1 MTPAAG
7 KAAPAIPA
15 LPSAASDCY
24 RPGDPGYRR
33 IAVALFAAGLATFA
47 LLYSTQALLPVLARA
62 FSLSAAQS
70 TLSVSM
76 ATVGLGAAL
85 LVTGPL
91 SEVLGRTRLIHI
103 SLMASGVLE
112 LACALAPSWDVLLTL
127 RLAQG
132 VTLAGLPAVATAYLR
147 EEIHPSTYA
156 RAAGQYIGG
165 TVLGGLTG
173 RLVTSTVADAAGW
186 RWALA
191 AIAALGLA
199 CAVIVFVVLPP
210 SRNFTPAPI
219 GPGQLM
225 ATTRRAVSDP
235 GLLALYA
242 IGACS
247 MGAFVA
253 VFNTIG
259 FRLTSAPFHFSA
271 GAVGL
276 VFLIYPVGSLSAAF
290 AGRMADRFSRR
301 AVVPASCLVSAAGL
315 LLTLPGSPP
324 AIVLGLAMMLAGFF
338 GMHGVA
344 SGWVPVRAHAGG
356 ISPGQAASL
365 YLFAYYLG
373 SSVFGSLAGPAW
385 TRGAWPAVAGLALAL
400 LAASGLLAAWL
411 RHIPSLLLSGPERG
425 AQDRAI

>member
-1 MTPAAG
+1 MTPAAC

-15 LPSAASDCY
+15 LPSAASECY

-33 IAVALFAAGLATFA
+33 IAVALFAAGVATFA
-47 LLYSTQALLPVLARA
+47 LLYSTLALLPVLARA

-91 SEVLGRTRLIHI
+91 SEVLGRTRLIHT

-199 CAVIVFVVLPP
+199 CAVIVLFVLPP

-385 TRGAWPAVAGLALAL
+385 TLGAWPAVAGLALAL

-425 AQDRAI
+425 TQERAI

>member
-7 KAAPAIPA
+7 IAAPPIPA
-15 LPSAASDCY
+15 LPSAASECY

-33 IAVALFAAGLATFA
+33 ITVALFAAGVATFA

-70 TLSVSM
+70 TLSLSL

-85 LVTGPL
+85 LVTGPV

-103 SLMASGVLE
+103 SLVASGVLE

-132 VTLAGLPAVATAYLR
+132 VALAGLPAVATAYLR

-165 TVLGGLTG
+165 TALGGLTG

-191 AIAALGLA
+191 VIAALGLA
-199 CAVIVFVVLPP
+199 CAVIVFFVLPP
-210 SRNFTPAPI
+210 SRNFTPAPV

-253 VFNTIG
+253 VFNAIG

-276 VFLIYPVGSLSAAF
+276 VFLIYPVGSLSAAL
-290 AGRMADRFSRR
+290 
-301 AVVPASCLVSAAGL
+301 AV
-315 LLTLPGSPP
+315 
-324 AIVLGLAMMLAGFF
+324 
-338 GMHGVA
+338 
-344 SGWVPVRAHAGG
+344 
-356 ISPGQAASL
+356 
-365 YLFAYYLG
+365 
-373 SSVFGSLAGPAW
+373 
-385 TRGAWPAVAGLALAL
+385 AWPTASPVAL
-400 LAASGLLAAWL
+400 SFRPAAWSAPPDCCS
-411 RHIPSLLLSGPERG
+411 RCQARRRPSCSAWR
-425 AQDRAI
+425 